1 MITDVKWWFPSPIPN
16 KSLHVTTWLQNQRS
30 FPLGDVILTGLPRP
44 EHVSAAMGL
53 EGESI
58 NPDGTLT
65 AFTWR
70 P

>member
-1 MITDVKWWFPSPIPN
+1 MVSFTYSKQVTSRN
-16 KSLHVTTWLQNQRS
+16 HLTAKSANNCS

-58 NPDGTLT
+58 NPNGTLT

>member
-1 MITDVKWWFPSPIPN
+1 MVSLTYSKQVTSRN
-16 KSLHVTTWLQNQRS
+16 HLTTKSMNNCP